1 MGEGA
6 AGGEGGV
13 GDAEAPTE
21 TEVGDAEAE
30 AEADSGCGA
39 VRTVLPRLLRPRLL
53 RIIVSYYNVGTLRLL

>member
-1 MGEGA
+1 MGDAGADAGGA
-6 AGGEGGV
+6 AGV
-13 GDAEAPTE
+13 GDAETE
-21 TEVGDAEAE
+21 TEVGD

>member
-6 AGGEGGV
+6 AGGEVGV
-13 GDAEAPTE
+13 GDAEAATE

-39 VRTVLPRLLRPRLL
+39 VRTVLPRLLR
-53 RIIVSYYNVGTLRLL
+53 IIVSYYNVGTLRLL